1 MEYLAAIPTVV
12 GLLLW
17 YLLQQKDSRQ
27 QHEIE
32 DLGINIRKTAEAV
45 TTEREKAA
53 ALVMSEKEKLA
64 ALVKTEHDR
73 LREEFTLFRI
83 RVAEDYATTNL
94 VEKVLRPIIEKLNHI
109 ETLLPNKL
117 DRREFDAHKEE
128 TTRNKSQ

>member
-1 MEYLAAIPTVV
+1 MEYVALIPSAI
-12 GLLLW
+12 GILLW

-27 QHEIE
+27 QKEIE
-32 DLGINIRKTAEAV
+32 ALTESIKRTADAV

-83 RVAEDYATTNL
+83 KVAEDYATTSM
-94 VEKVLRPIIEKLNHI
+94 VEKVLRPVLEKLSHI
-109 ETLLPNKL
+109 ESMLPSKL
-117 DRREFDAHKEE
+117 DRREFDAHREE
-128 TTRNKSQ
+128 TARNNQ